1 MRVGTGRAF
10 LREIFV
16 RLPPSPTSLFK
27 VNALRRDNSTPF
39 EADLGRAQVP
49 ILGYLVRL
57 TGNLADARDL
67 LQLTNLTAWDKRADF
82 AQGTDLV
89 AWMRAIARNHY
100 RNESRK
106 WRSRATVPLLD
117 SDLEDLVETRH
128 HEREREET
136 RKRRLLRLC
145 LEKLPDRQRHAVE
158 AFYLEGRTLDE
169 VGRETDRKANAIAQL
184 LHRARQ
190 NLIDCVRRESHRDS
204 EPEPLS

>member
-1 MRVGTGRAF
+1 M
-10 LREIFV
+10 
-16 RLPPSPTSLFK
+16 
-27 VNALRRDNSTPF
+27 NALRREESTPF

-49 ILGYLVRL
+49 VLGYLVRL

-82 AQGTDLV
+82 APGSDLV

-117 SDLEDLVETRH
+117 DDLQELVESGH
-128 HEREREET
+128 LEREREEA

-145 LEKLPDRQRHAVE
+145 LDKLPDRQRRAVE

-169 VGRETDRKANAIAQL
+169 VGRATDRKPNAIAQL

-190 NLIDCVRRESHRDS
+190 NLTLCVRRESHRDS
-204 EPEPLS
+204 EPEPLP